1 MIKISRIPLSLDSA
15 VKSDPELDRVSA
27 SFGEEET
34 KSKIQKS
41 PWNSCNSQIG
51 GKKAKQER
59 VEKMPSFIGFR
70 HARFPLKFPYKHSRA
85 GLLKSTDFRAALFA
99 RLS

>member
-1 MIKISRIPLSLDSA
+1 MIKISRIPLSLDST
-15 VKSDPELDRVSA
+15 VKSDLELDRVS

-34 KSKIQKS
+34 KSKIL
-41 PWNSCNSQIG
+41 SCNSMEFPIISQIG

-70 HARFPLKFPYKHSRA
+70 HARFPTS
-85 GLLKSTDFRAALFA
+85 
-99 RLS
+99 

>member
-51 GKKAKQER
+51 GKKAKNEWR
-59 VEKMPSFIGFR
+59 R
-70 HARFPLKFPYKHSRA
+70 CLH
-85 GLLKSTDFRAALFA
+85 
-99 RLS
+99 RLSTRSFSAKISI

>member
-1 MIKISRIPLSLDSA
+1 MIKISRIPLSLDSV
-15 VKSDPELDRVSA
+15 VKSDLELDRVSA

-70 HARFPLKFPYKHSRA
+70 HARFPIS
-85 GLLKSTDFRAALFA
+85 
-99 RLS
+99 